1 MNILERSVL
10 ALAGRAGLTVA
21 RTSSLQARL
30 PIEASTADR
39 AIIASVRQYT
49 MTSSERLWSLLQAV
63 SYVSREGVPGDL
75 VECGVWRGGSI
86 MAIALRLKEL
96 GVTDR
101 QIWLY
106 DTFEGMTEPTAFDVE
121 ADTGRNASD
130 LLDTTA
136 VGDGNNVWAKSSID
150 SVQDN
155 VASTGYPMNRMTF
168 VAGDVAT
175 TLRQEVPSQ
184 ISLLRIDTDWYE
196 STKTSMEVLY
206 PRLSLGGVCILDDY
220 GHWAGAR
227 QAVDEFFAASDS
239 RPLMHP
245 IDYSG
250 RIFIK
255 TR

>member
-1 MNILERSVL
+1 
-10 ALAGRAGLTVA
+10 
-21 RTSSLQARL
+21 
-30 PIEASTADR
+30 
-39 AIIASVRQYT
+39 
-49 MTSSERLWSLLQAV
+49 
-63 SYVSREGVPGDL
+63 
-75 VECGVWRGGSI
+75 
-86 MAIALRLKEL
+86 MAIALRLKEM

-106 DTFEGMTEPTAFDVE
+106 DTFEGMTEPTAEDVE
-121 ADTGRNASD
+121 SDSGRHAKD

-136 VGDGNNVWAKSSID
+136 VGDGNNVWAVSPID
-150 SVQDN
+150 AVRQN
-155 VASTGYPMNRMTF
+155 VASTGYPMDRMRF

-175 TLRQEVPSQ
+175 TLQHEAPSQ

-206 PRLSLGGVCILDDY
+206 PRLSIGGVCILDDY

-227 QAVDEFFAASDS
+227 QAVDEYFAVADS

>member
-1 MNILERSVL
+1 MNFLERSVS

-30 PIEASTADR
+30 PVEASAADR
-39 AIIASVRQYT
+39 AIIAAVRPYT
-49 MTSSERLWSLLQAV
+49 ITSSERIWSLLQAV
-63 SYVSREGVPGDL
+63 SYISREGIPGDL
-75 VECGVWRGGSI
+75 AECGVWRGGSI
-86 MAIALRLKEL
+86 MAIALRLKEM

-106 DTFEGMTEPTAFDVE
+106 DTFEGMTEPTAEDVE
-121 ADTGRNASD
+121 SDSGRHAKD

-136 VGDGNNVWAKSSID
+136 VGDGNNVWAYSPIED
-150 SVQDN
+150 VRHN
-155 VASTGYPMNRMTF
+155 VISTNYPSELMRF
-168 VAGDVAT
+168 VAGDVAI
-175 TLRQEVPSQ
+175 TLHQEVPSRV
-184 ISLLRIDTDWYE
+184 SLLRIDTDWYE
-196 STKTSMEVLY
+196 STKAAMEVLY

-220 GHWAGAR
+220 GHWEGAR
-227 QAVDEFFAASDS
+227 QAVDEYFANSDS